1 MKRFGLGSVAGIG
14 VAGLLVAGIPA
25 YAQSG
30 STTSGQSTDP
40 SQSGSTMGSG
50 SGSTTSQGTGS
61 AGTTEQH
68 AMGTTSG
75 KNELTGTV
83 EKFDRESK
91 ELTLQNSDK
100 KLKVS
105 DSTRVM
111 KDGKSGSLSDIKEGA
126 QVRASYS
133 GSGDTLQVSRI
144 DVMTAGSTGTGMGT
158 GSTGTSTGTTG
169 TGSGTTESTPPS
181 KGEPTPPSKGY

>member
-1 MKRFGLGSVAGIG
+1 M
-14 VAGLLVAGIPA
+14 
-25 YAQSG
+25 
-30 STTSGQSTDP
+30 
-40 SQSGSTMGSG
+40 
-50 SGSTTSQGTGS
+50 GTGS
-61 AGTTEQH
+61 AGSTEQH
-68 AMGTTSG
+68 AMGKSS

-111 KDGKSGSLSDIKEGA
+111 KDGQSASLSDIKEGD

-144 DVMTAGSTGTGMGT
+144 DVMTSGSTGMGTGTGMGAGSTGTGST
-158 GSTGTSTGTTG
+158 GSAGSSGSTGTTG
-169 TGSGTTESTPPS
+169 TDTGSTGSGTTGSGSSGSTTP
-181 KGEPTPPSKGY
+181 PPSKGY